1 MKELSMFAKVV
12 DDATIPV
19 RGTPDSAGVDVFFY
33 TNEDHPPSSF
43 AMDIFRKTGCESVN
57 SRYEIVQ
64 PNETKL
70 LRSGIRLKEPLPRGY
85 YIQMSLRSSWRKK
98 GLSSH
103 GVGIIDGDYLD
114 EIMHLVHN
122 TTDKPICI
130 HNGERLSQ
138 FVVHAHHTQMLGCE
152 IINKE
157 RTGGFGSTGK

>member
-19 RGTPDSAGVDVFFY
+19 RGTPDSAGVDVFLY
-33 TNEDHPPSSF
+33 TEKLFVDGF
-43 AMDIFRKTGCESVN
+43 LESGN
-57 SRYEIVQ
+57 PKYIRMEKIE

-103 GVGIIDGDYLD
+103 GVGIIDGDYPD

-122 TTDKPICI
+122 TTDKPIYI

>member
-43 AMDIFRKTGCESVN
+43 AMGILRKNGHESVN

-122 TTDKPICI
+122 TTDKPIYI